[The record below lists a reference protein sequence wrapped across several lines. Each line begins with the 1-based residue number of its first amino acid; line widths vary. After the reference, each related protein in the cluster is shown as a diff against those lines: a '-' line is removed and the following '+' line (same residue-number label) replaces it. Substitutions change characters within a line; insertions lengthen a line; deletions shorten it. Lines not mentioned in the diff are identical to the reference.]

1 MWCLKLTESDLLF
14 DQWSKFID
22 DHWTCIFDK
31 TKDFIEKVKD
41 MELTDKEKDA
51 IASVIGDL
59 LSSIEYLES
68 GLFG

>member
-1 MWCLKLTESDLLF
+1 
-14 DQWSKFID
+14 
-22 DHWTCIFDK
+22 
-31 TKDFIEKVKD
+31 

-59 LSSIEYLES
+59 LFSIEYLES

>member
-1 MWCLKLTESDLLF
+1 
-14 DQWSKFID
+14 
-22 DHWTCIFDK
+22 
-31 TKDFIEKVKD
+31 

-59 LSSIEYLES
+59 LFLIEYLES